1 MSVCLYTHRLSWNW
15 QSAGSLRAGQT
26 HGPLWSQISTW
37 SSWTLKNGK
46 IETDEGLMW
55 LMFPDPDKPAEK
67 THRRW
72 ETSNR
77 NTRSIS
83 GVRCFEQIHG
93 DPVKE
98 LWASVNEK
106 TTEVSGTYRRT
117 GFSSFTSGTFT
128 AWSTLRRKK
137 WRQSINSNHLRNQNS
152 ESHSNQ
158 MFQIADGAADD
169 LNIWC
174 ISAGVGWTQ
183 EFHSGINLLCSE
195 SRQNVSWYLLYI
207 TKCTSFST
215 PLTAVMH
222 KKYRTVV
229 RLCYL
234 GVLETL
240 TVVEEELLWCR
251 SNRMKVTI
259 TITIPNTGCRKD
271 VHGQR

>member
-55 LMFPDPDKPAEK
+55 LMFPDPDKLAEK

-72 ETSNR
+72 KTSNR

-83 GVRCFEQIHG
+83 GVRCLEQIHG

-117 GFSSFTSGTFT
+117 RLSSFTSGTFT
-128 AWSTLRRKK
+128 AWSTLRRKN
-137 WRQSINSNHLRNQNS
+137 WRQSINSHHRRNQNS
-152 ESHSNQ
+152 ESRSNQ

-183 EFHSGINLLCSE
+183 EFHSGIHLLCSE
-195 SRQNVSWYLLYI
+195 SCQEFQQTQRVLVFTLYNDIQKFFNTINCWDAQKVSY
-207 TKCTSFST
+207 CS
-215 PLTAVMH
+215 
-222 KKYRTVV
+222 
-229 RLCYL
+229 
-234 GVLETL
+234 ETL
-240 TVVEEELLWCR
+240 IETCGNCGRRRAAL
-251 SNRMKVTI
+251 M
-259 TITIPNTGCRKD
+259 
-271 VHGQR
+271 